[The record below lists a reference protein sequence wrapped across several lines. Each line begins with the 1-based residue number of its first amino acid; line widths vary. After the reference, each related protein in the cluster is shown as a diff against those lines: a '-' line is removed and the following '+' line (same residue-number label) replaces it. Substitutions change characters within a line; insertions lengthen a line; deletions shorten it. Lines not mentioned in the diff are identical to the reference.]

1 VIPPSMAWGG
11 RTLSAHDAMGGGE
24 VVGGGDDALSSGW
37 TPATG
42 QWPTRDQA
50 MRTPPRPPNWNV
62 VDWADGKFTP
72 PGAGSGSDREKKSDR
87 DARSRP
93 ASRSRAPS
101 RAPSRAGSGPP
112 EIFIPDSGDEG
123 DGWVQRNS
131 TGSSYRGPSPL
142 PGAGQRS
149 QQWIYLNPNHAPNT
163 SRPASRQR
171 SPDPH
176 YAIYR
181 PPSKGKGLDD
191 MSSTLGGALDYRSG
205 HHRSQSHAVATSYHD
220 YHDPNHDRKQV
231 LRHAQASQAEKL
243 RKKKEKDRKRTKE
256 IEKARSSKWAP
267 RHWATGDAPA
277 ASGSDMDDSDEESDE
292 SSDED
297 NDNRRTRE
305 TRNGTSNGHRNGHR
319 HHDQLHETNGWHAHS
334 SYVSPHA
341 ATSGGA
347 SLHPPTH
354 FQSSASRPASRNAS
368 PSRAK
373 KRPPPLPISSP
384 PVIPTAA
391 LQHAAAAT
399 TNPARPGHTNGSIP
413 GRIGA
418 AERAQY
424 QFEQQQ
430 RDYHQQLAKQSFQPT
445 VKEVA
450 HRVAEQIAA
459 QQASAH
465 FHAQAQAQQQSAQ
478 HAQRLRGA
486 ASWAQPYNQPV
497 VGGGGTH
504 NQPWYQQQQQHHH
517 HQPQRQ
523 PQRLRPT
530 MTEIYN

>member
-1 VIPPSMAWGG
+1 MPPSLAWVG

-72 PGAGSGSDREKKSDR
+72 PGGSGSDRDKKSDR
-87 DARSRP
+87 DSGRSRP

-123 DGWVQRNS
+123 DGWVQRNN
-131 TGSSYRGPSPL
+131 TGHGSSPL
-142 PGAGQRS
+142 PGSGQRG

-163 SRPASRQR
+163 SGPASRQR
-171 SPDPH
+171 SPEP
-176 YAIYR
+176 YYGIYR

-191 MSSTLGGALDYRSG
+191 LGSTLGGALDYGPSG
-205 HHRSQSHAVATSYHD
+205 QHRSQSHAVPASYHD
-220 YHDPNHDRKQV
+220 YHDPDHDRKQAM
-231 LRHAQASQAEKL
+231 RHAQAEKL

-256 IEKARSSKWAP
+256 IEKARSHKWAP
-267 RHWATGDAPA
+267 RHWMTGDAPGG
-277 ASGSDMDDSDEESDE
+277 SGSDVDDSNDE
-292 SSDED
+292 STDED
-297 NDNRRTRE
+297 DDRRP
-305 TRNGTSNGHRNGHR
+305 RNGTTIGHRNGHR
-319 HHDQLHETNGWHAHS
+319 HHETNGWHAHTS
-334 SYVSPHA
+334 SYVPHA
-341 ATSGGA
+341 ATSGGP
-347 SLHPPTH
+347 SLHPPSH
-354 FQSSASRPASRNAS
+354 FQTSASRPASRNAS
-368 PSRAK
+368 PSRMK

-391 LQHAAAAT
+391 LQPA
-399 TNPARPGHTNGSIP
+399 NPARPGHTNGSIP

-418 AERAQY
+418 AAERAQY

-430 RDYHQQLAKQSFQPT
+430 RDYQQQLAKQSFQPT
-445 VKEVA
+445 VKQVA

-465 FHAQAQAQQQSAQ
+465 FHAHSQAQQQAAH

-486 ASWAQPYNQPV
+486 ASWAQPHQP
-497 VGGGGTH
+497 VGGGGGGNH
-504 NQPWYQQQQQHHH
+504 DQYWYHQQQ
-517 HQPQRQ
+517 QPQRQ
-523 PQRLRPT
+523 PQRLRQT
-530 MTEIYN
+530 MTEIYH